1 MAFAANPLALSV
13 PEPAFESWLRDSG
26 YLDILDQKTSD
37 LHRISTT
44 TTATTS
50 TTTNPSAAGVT
61 TTAGFFL
68 PYLSCIGTLLSL
80 FTFNPF
86 SKLTADDFNGDTPS
100 WTTGFVG
107 SFGSYSLP
115 SSPSLAL
122 LRVHENVKRY
132 ARNCA
137 SLFILFFACSLYALY
152 SLALSIRTIVYE
164 QRTTKH
170 LFHKHCW
177 TAISK
182 FGSPYRFSP
191 NVFLSKSYMA
201 GPKTSTLVPTNEG
214 SPLGQVHNAASLMRS
229 KDDVLGPSSEL
240 EKLRYQIPLALVGSV
255 SSLALWDA
263 FRVCGERWGID
274 RHPLIRQTLVLV
286 AQISEDEE
294 CGIHALDKGA
304 MLQDGQQK
312 RRTSSLKMRHPVLI
326 LHASFRK
333 LTPAKQP
340 AHGRRK

>member
-44 TTATTS
+44 TTANTS
-50 TTTNPSAAGVT
+50 TTAATNPSAAGGT

-115 SSPSLAL
+115 SSPSQAR

-132 ARNCA
+132 ARNYA
-137 SLFILFFACSLYALY
+137 SLFILFFACSL
-152 SLALSIRTIVYE
+152 
-164 QRTTKH
+164 
-170 LFHKHCW
+170 
-177 TAISK
+177 
-182 FGSPYRFSP
+182 
-191 NVFLSKSYMA
+191 KSCMA
-201 GPKTSTLVPTNEG
+201 GPKTSSLEPTNEG

-240 EKLRYQIPLALVGSV
+240 EKLRYQIPLALVGLV

-286 AQISEDEE
+286 AQISLKPEIKSRVEQFEVDSLSKAIQIARREE
-294 CGIHALDKGA
+294 EAIHTTAVVLFLSNVQMALLCALGFSYA
-304 MLQDGQQK
+304 
-312 RRTSSLKMRHPVLI
+312 VLI

-340 AHGRRK
+340 AHGRRR

>member
-50 TTTNPSAAGVT
+50 TTAATNPSAAGAT

-115 SSPSLAL
+115 SSPSQAR
-122 LRVHENVKRY
+122 LRVHEN
-132 ARNCA
+132 
-137 SLFILFFACSLYALY
+137 
-152 SLALSIRTIVYE
+152 
-164 QRTTKH
+164 
-170 LFHKHCW
+170 
-177 TAISK
+177 
-182 FGSPYRFSP
+182 
-191 NVFLSKSYMA
+191 
-201 GPKTSTLVPTNEG
+201 
-214 SPLGQVHNAASLMRS
+214 
-229 KDDVLGPSSEL
+229 
-240 EKLRYQIPLALVGSV
+240 IPLALVGLV

-286 AQISEDEE
+286 AQITTAVVLFLSNVQM
-294 CGIHALDKGA
+294 ALLCALGFSYA
-304 MLQDGQQK
+304 
-312 RRTSSLKMRHPVLI
+312 VLI